1 MLGMVVATAIEGFTG
16 ALQRALLRQ
25 KLLLAAAAI
34 ALIAL
39 VYFSIA
45 ADLSLIPRLG
55 APGAAA
61 ATGVILLLI
70 AGVLAAIAGSLR
82 STRSPMSK
90 LALGGA
96 LETEMRALAK
106 PLTIAA
112 LIAGFMYAQRPRR
125 DDAKD

>member
-61 ATGVILLLI
+61 ATGVMLLLV

-82 STRSPMSK
+82 STRSPMAK

-96 LETEMRALAK
+96 LETELRALAK

-112 LIAGFMYAQRPRR
+112 LIAGFIYAQRPRR

>member
-1 MLGMVVATAIEGFTG
+1 MLGMIVAAAIEGFSG

-25 KLLLAAAAI
+25 KLLIAAAVI

-55 APGAAA
+55 AVGAAA

-70 AGVLAAIAGSLR
+70 AGVLVATAGSLR
-82 STRSPMSK
+82 SSRAPVST
-90 LALGGA
+90 LGLGEA

-106 PLTIAA
+106 PLSIAA
-112 LIAGFMYAQRPRR
+112 LIAGFIYAQRSRTS
-125 DDAKD
+125 DAND